1 MELKELEGAIE
12 GILFAAGD
20 PVPVERICLT
30 LEQDRE
36 TVDSVCQKLADEY
49 SYQRRGIRLVR
60 LDSSWQMCSAPEYA
74 DSVRKALESR
84 KPARLSQP
92 ALEVLAIIAYFQ
104 PVTRA
109 YIEQVRGVDSSYTVG
124 LLLEREL
131 ICEAG
136 RLSVPGRPMQFK
148 TTKNF
153 LRAFGLTTLDDLPE
167 LPSATQEGVQLTLEL
182 ESAIERLQTAE
193 PAPDGETS
201 EGSEPSE
208 AETPGTPETEPPEA
222 ADGEAP

>member
-1 MELKELEGAIE
+1 MELKELESAIE

-30 LEQDRE
+30 MEQDKE
-36 TVDSVCQKLADEY
+36 TVDAVCQRLADNY
-49 SYQRRGIRLVR
+49 SYDRRGIRLVR
-60 LDSSWQMCSAPEYA
+60 LENSWQMCSAPEYA
-74 DSVRKALESR
+74 DYIRRTLENR
-84 KPARLSQP
+84 KPAKLSQP

-124 LLLEREL
+124 LLLERGL

-136 RLSVPGRPMQFK
+136 RLAVPGRPIQYR

-153 LRAFGLTTLDDLPE
+153 LRSFGLANLDELPE
-167 LPSATQEGVQLTLEL
+167 LPSSSQEDGQMTLEL
-182 ESAIERLQTAE
+182 EQALQRLKDQ
-193 PAPDGETS
+193 
-201 EGSEPSE
+201 GSEEDSGEENASE
-208 AETPGTPETEPPEA
+208 EPV
-222 ADGEAP
+222 

>member
-20 PVPVERICLT
+20 PVPVERICFT

-36 TVDSVCQKLADEY
+36 TVESVCQRLADQY
-49 SYQRRGIRLVR
+49 SYERRGIRLVK
-60 LDSSWQMCSAPEYA
+60 LENSWQMCSAPEYA
-74 DSVRKALESR
+74 AYIRKTMESR
-84 KPARLSQP
+84 KPAKLSQP
-92 ALEVLAIIAYFQ
+92 ALEVLSIIAYFQ

-109 YIEQVRGVDSSYTVG
+109 YIEQVRGVDSSYTVS

-136 RLSVPGRPMQFK
+136 RLSVPGRPMQFR

-153 LRAFGLTTLDDLPE
+153 LRAFSLSSLDDLPE
-167 LPSATQEGVQLTLEL
+167 LPSATQEGVQMTLEL
-182 ESAIERLQTAE
+182 ESAIERLQ
-193 PAPDGETS
+193 
-201 EGSEPSE
+201 E
-208 AETPGTPETEPPEA
+208 AEQAEQF
-222 ADGEAP
+222 GEDVDSQ

>member
-20 PVPVERICLT
+20 PVPVDRICFV
-30 LEQDRE
+30 LEQDKE
-36 TVDSVCQKLADEY
+36 TVESVCQRLADQY
-49 SYQRRGIRLVR
+49 SYDRRGIRLVK
-60 LDSSWQMCSAPEYA
+60 LENSWQMCSAPEYA
-74 DSVRKALESR
+74 DYIRKTLESR
-84 KPARLSQP
+84 KPAKLSQP
-92 ALEVLAIIAYFQ
+92 ALEVLSIIAYFQ

-136 RLSVPGRPMQFK
+136 RLSVPGRPMQFR

-153 LRAFGLTTLDDLPE
+153 LRAFGLSSLDDLPE
-167 LPSATQEGVQLTLEL
+167 LPSSTQEGVQMTLEL
-182 ESAIERLQTAE
+182 ESAIEKLQ
-193 PAPDGETS
+193 
-201 EGSEPSE
+201 E
-208 AETPGTPETEPPEA
+208 AEEALTESEVGV
-222 ADGEAP
+222 DSL